1 MEREDMIGKRW
12 IKDGEEWGRG
22 IKKRTEQSSWHDG
35 WLTGFNKLDV
45 PYKYECFL
53 SLSPKSLPLPLDHS
67 VLVWLKKQTLTCHQF
82 PPSQPWETDTEKERE
97 RERGRKKSL
106 ITRKCWRGSGAPVR
120 QLRSSWHTHV
130 YIQRHTHTHTLLRER
145 GLEAATTDC
154 KTSRDNWNK
163 TGRSRKTV
171 EPPAAHSWRH

>member
-1 MEREDMIGKRW
+1 MNKRRWRERERH
-12 IKDGEEWGRG
+12 
-22 IKKRTEQSSWHDG
+22 KKRTEQSSWHDG

-97 RERGRKKSL
+97 RERGRNKSL

-120 QLRSSWHTHV
+120 QLHSSWHTHV